1 MKRIDSADNQHP
13 RFLLV
18 CKQLSMVLLLNW
30 WIPGVPAQPEW
41 RPSRNVEIIVQVG
54 PGGSS
59 DRTARQMQ
67 RILQENR
74 LLETTITVVNKPG
87 GGNVIA
93 FNYLTQHAGDG
104 HYWLINSVTQLTAY
118 ASGQSRLSY
127 TEVSP
132 LAMLFSEYAAC
143 AVRSDSQ
150 IKDGRTLLEILVK
163 NPQAAT
169 IAISP
174 GFGTP
179 NHIALAMA
187 VQAAGG
193 DASKLKTVA
202 FASSA
207 ETVAALLGGHVD
219 VVVSPASTLQAHV
232 IAGKLRA
239 VAVSSPERLSGALAN
254 APTWREL
261 GAPAVFG
268 NWRGAVGP
276 KGLTDAQV
284 SYWDEIF
291 RRLVMTPDW
300 KNYLD
305 ENMLTPLFL
314 DGKESKK
321 FIEAEYKK
329 ITEILKSIHFSK

>member
-41 RPSRNVEIIVQVG
+41 PPSRNIEIIVQVG

-132 LAMLFSEYAAC
+132 LAMLFS
-143 AVRSDSQ
+143 
-150 IKDGRTLLEILVK
+150 
-163 NPQAAT
+163 
-169 IAISP
+169 
-174 GFGTP
+174 
-179 NHIALAMA
+179 
-187 VQAAGG
+187 
-193 DASKLKTVA
+193 
-202 FASSA
+202 
-207 ETVAALLGGHVD
+207 
-219 VVVSPASTLQAHV
+219 
-232 IAGKLRA
+232 
-239 VAVSSPERLSGALAN
+239 
-254 APTWREL
+254 
-261 GAPAVFG
+261 
-268 NWRGAVGP
+268 
-276 KGLTDAQV
+276 
-284 SYWDEIF
+284 
-291 RRLVMTPDW
+291 
-300 KNYLD
+300 
-305 ENMLTPLFL
+305 
-314 DGKESKK
+314 
-321 FIEAEYKK
+321 
-329 ITEILKSIHFSK
+329 